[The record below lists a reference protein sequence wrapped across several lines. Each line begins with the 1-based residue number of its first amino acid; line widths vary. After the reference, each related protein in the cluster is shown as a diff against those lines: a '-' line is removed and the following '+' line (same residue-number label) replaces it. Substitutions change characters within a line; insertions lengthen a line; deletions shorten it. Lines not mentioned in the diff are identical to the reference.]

1 MLTKHTLLYN
11 CRYHLTESIQEGGL
25 PFYNAYGMTSFEFH
39 STDQRSNK
47 IFNKGMSDFSSIIM
61 NKVLETYSGFEGL
74 GSIVDVGGG
83 IGTITNMI
91 VSKYPNIKAINFD
104 LPHVINEA
112 PSYPGVFLFHI
123 IY

>member
-1 MLTKHTLLYN
+1 
-11 CRYHLTESIQEGGL
+11 
-25 PFYNAYGMTSFEFH
+25 
-39 STDQRSNK
+39 
-47 IFNKGMSDFSSIIM
+47 M

-83 IGTITNMI
+83 IGTVTNMI

-112 PSYPGVFLFHI
+112 PSYPGVFLFHTIYDLWSTDTDTDTDMSTLLI
-123 IY
+123 I